1 MKKPQSG
8 FNLPAP
14 AGQTKTMFYNEGN
27 PAAVLVTSTA
37 GRMKQSMME
46 FPNAEAALGWCRRN
60 GSALYY
66 MPFNLQMN

>member
-14 AGQTKTMFYNEGN
+14 AGQSKTMFYNEGN
-27 PAAVLVTSTA
+27 PAAVLVIRT
-37 GRMKQSMME
+37 GRTMKQSTMD
-46 FPNAEAALGWCRRN
+46 FPSAEAALGWCRAH

-66 MPFNLQMN
+66 MPVDPSKN